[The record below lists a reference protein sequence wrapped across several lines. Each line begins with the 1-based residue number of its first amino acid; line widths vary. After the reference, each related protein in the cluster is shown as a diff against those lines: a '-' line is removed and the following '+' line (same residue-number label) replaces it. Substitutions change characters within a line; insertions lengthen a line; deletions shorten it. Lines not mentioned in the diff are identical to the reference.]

1 MADEGISLGP
11 FSKQLE
17 ALKWRGDSRKA
28 RPRDRRRAPAFVAGG
43 ERRGRLPTWL
53 GDAWGGEKALLRGCR
68 CTLVPVCAAEAVCPH
83 LCEKKCQPGKVGV
96 RALVLK
102 PNQVL

>member
-53 GDAWGGEKALLRGCR
+53 EMPGVERRPCYAAVAAPLSPFVLLKQC
-68 CTLVPVCAAEAVCPH
+68 VPTSVKRNASRERSE
-83 LCEKKCQPGKVGV
+83 LG
-96 RALVLK
+96 LYY
-102 PNQVL
+102 

>member
-28 RPRDRRRAPAFVAGG
+28 RSETGG
-43 ERRGRLPTWL
+43 ERLPLWREGRGEAGFPPGLEMPGVERRPCYAAVAAPLSLFVLLKQCVPTSVKRNASRERSEL
-53 GDAWGGEKALLRGCR
+53 GLYY
-68 CTLVPVCAAEAVCPH
+68 
-83 LCEKKCQPGKVGV
+83 
-96 RALVLK
+96 
-102 PNQVL
+102 